1 MLDTCEESIFYEIA
15 DPVSDLQ
22 SWQGGP
28 WQLSDAFLEVKSLQQ
43 TRKQITVSKRIINP
57 HSDKRDT
64 QRASSKVPLGKKNH
78 EEEVRRGWAPMGNP
92 RPKPENTHLTP
103 QKPLQRIVATSYK
116 RPQGPS
122 FRGSTFSHLEPPFVV
137 KSVFRLNKRGRAH

>member
-1 MLDTCEESIFYEIA
+1 MLLRPETRQPSLLQPLHLSRGSTCLDTVTTAIYNCCHYYYYYYCYHHCYYDYYYA
-15 DPVSDLQ
+15 DPASDLQ

-43 TRKQITVSKRIINP
+43 TRKQITVSKKIINP
-57 HSDKRDT
+57 HSDKRET

-92 RPKPENTHLTP
+92 RPKPENTHLTL
-103 QKPLQRIVATSYK
+103 QKP
-116 RPQGPS
+116 P
-122 FRGSTFSHLEPPFVV
+122 
-137 KSVFRLNKRGRAH
+137 